1 MARKSAGNGFLRIP
15 VKLRTMKTK
24 MFLTGLI
31 VFVSFFSFAQNAK
44 DMKTKQRDKIVG
56 KWKLEGIYDDKN
68 KDAGAD
74 STSIQAREFDI
85 EGRYTTRDG
94 QNITIDSGSYRISE
108 SHGLLYLESKGR
120 FAKGSKN
127 PTTSNQ
133 ETWKI
138 SFQQH
143 DTMNMG
149 MSGPG
154 TNNGKQIRYVF
165 RRSGAESEMTKKQ

>member
-1 MARKSAGNGFLRIP
+1 
-15 VKLRTMKTK
+15 MKTK

-31 VFVSFFSFAQNAK
+31 VFVSGIAFAQNAK

-56 KWKLEGIYDDKN
+56 VWKLEGVYDNKN
-68 KDAGAD
+68 KDAGVD
-74 STSIQAREFDI
+74 STSTQVREFDI
-85 EGRYTTRDG
+85 EGRYVSKNG
-94 QNITIDSGSYRISE
+94 KNITIDSGSYRISE

-133 ETWKI
+133 ETWAI

-143 DTMNMG
+143 DVMNMG
-149 MSGPG
+149 MRGQGS
-154 TNNGKQIRYVF
+154 THGKEFRYAF
-165 RRSGAESEMTKKQ
+165 RRSGAESEMTRKQ